1 MVIDMEMTRGLLI
14 KLKKSNRLL
23 EMCDCGHYG
32 GVSPNSVHD
41 DRIEHGHGACS
52 DCYCK
57 QFTWIYFCDEKG
69 VELK

>member
-1 MVIDMEMTRGLLI
+1 
-14 KLKKSNRLL
+14 
-23 EMCDCGHYG
+23 MCDCGHYG